1 MSKPSIY
8 VYSKDLLVPF
18 ERVHDMRKKDGPIE
32 IVIVD
37 SIPPI
42 DIRKAEEE
50 LSKEYKFEEIVN
62 MSIKKSRSMV
72 SDTLNKNDIAT
83 LIKIGKKKIENKAEE
98 EKKEEIMLDE
108 KEGKYT
114 FYRNVAEISR
124 AIYYYLNSTK
134 NINNSTVIN
143 VGHYISTI
151 NPLLIL
157 EYSKKVGMQDMKFIE
172 TYLHPVMSYLISHKP
187 LMVTDGGFADS
198 STIARIVDHI
208 YPEKGCGCG
217 GNCHSNSSKDKKFK
231 LTIHQG
237 VPAGSHTEN
246 NMYDELKPTAISAS
260 SEKDTPTKFLAEVII
275 RESFGKLNGDKQ
287 DELISIIRDAVD
299 HLEQCDFIDIDK
311 YRAAAELGMFK
322 LDEYSKYYN
331 SDEEY
336 TTLTNVIK
344 DRVKYLEKLEKYSKY
359 ITSLY
364 DIAIGLESWKHIAA
378 GARDIRIKDLKLAL
392 LTGGIINQGDYAL
405 ELLDLAVRFHESY
418 ILTKCGP
425 TSKWGSR
432 EDNIN
437 NIVKNLYIFVDVK

>member
-37 SIPPI
+37 
-42 DIRKAEEE
+42 
-50 LSKEYKFEEIVN
+50 
-62 MSIKKSRSMV
+62 
-72 SDTLNKNDIAT
+72 
-83 LIKIGKKKIENKAEE
+83 
-98 EKKEEIMLDE
+98 
-108 KEGKYT
+108 
-114 FYRNVAEISR
+114 
-124 AIYYYLNSTK
+124 
-134 NINNSTVIN
+134 
-143 VGHYISTI
+143 
-151 NPLLIL
+151 
-157 EYSKKVGMQDMKFIE
+157 
-172 TYLHPVMSYLISHKP
+172 
-187 LMVTDGGFADS
+187 
-198 STIARIVDHI
+198 HI
-208 YPEKGCGCG
+208 YPEKGCVCG
-217 GNCHSNSSKDKKFK
+217 GKCHSNSSKDKKFK
-231 LTIHQG
+231 LSVSQG
-237 VPAGSHTEN
+237 VPAGNHAEEIKSE
-246 NMYDELKPTAISAS
+246 ELKPTDISAS

-275 RESFGKLNGDKQ
+275 RLNGDKQ
-287 DELISIIRDAVD
+287 DELVHIIRDAVD

-336 TTLTNVIK
+336 TNLTNAIR

-364 DIAIGLESWKHIAA
+364 DVAIGLESWKHIAA

-392 LTGGIINQGDYAL
+392 LTDGIINQGEYAL
-405 ELLDLAVRFHESY
+405 ELLDLVVRFHESY